1 VHEALIR
8 HWPRLVDWINRD
20 RAFQSWLRQ
29 IKSNIEL
36 WLGNREDEGPLLR
49 SGMLAQATEWVAKRC
64 DDLSQKERDFI
75 EASIALRQKIEA
87 EKEAVR
93 QAEINRQQ
101 ELVEAATKLAM
112 VKQEQAQQAIKIE
125 RGLDL
130 TQRGWGAIFA
140 QDSKSNTSA
149 LLQ

>member
-1 VHEALIR
+1 MGRKAVRRSQPE
-8 HWPRLVDWINRD
+8 
-20 RAFQSWLRQ
+20 RAGLYRGKHRASP
-29 IKSNIEL
+29 
-36 WLGNREDEGPLLR
+36 EDR
-49 SGMLAQATEWVAKRC
+49 SGKGGRA
-64 DDLSQKERDFI
+64 
-75 EASIALRQKIEA
+75 
-87 EKEAVR
+87 
-93 QAEINRQQ
+93 AEINRQQ

-149 LLQ
+149 LLQKLLAHRRKGGGSKYLELTYRPEAVGRWVYGA